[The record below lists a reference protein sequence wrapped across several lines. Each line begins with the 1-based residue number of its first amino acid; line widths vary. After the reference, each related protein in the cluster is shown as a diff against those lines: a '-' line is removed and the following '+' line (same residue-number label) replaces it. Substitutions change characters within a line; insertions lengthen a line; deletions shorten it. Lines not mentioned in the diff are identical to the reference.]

1 MSQPRLEKQRRTC
14 PLTTWDIFHL
24 FFTFHL
30 QPEIIKYYIFIT
42 ERRTMSC
49 TICGAGVELPPKH
62 GKGDWWLAQ
71 AVMLSDPAEEFETL
85 EQHYHAG
92 KKPGVPEL
100 DFAGDGQEIQRDEVT
115 VALSGECILKK
126 DGRRVWPKR
135 GIGLDES
142 GERHPDST
150 AYGIVVHEACLDIV
164 DRAMQ
169 KSWRHLHARSMR
181 TLWKVLRMRLDAF
194 DNKWNWMRGPRNDSD
209 LEVHDIGQD
218 FYYTFEH
225 HSAVLVIDRRQL
237 ASRTRAQ
244 ADRHMWLLEDPTTT
258 PDLKD
263 MLLAS
268 YKPVKPRPANAEA
281 DRFRNLF
288 LSLPSELRHLILMH
302 LSSYDDLHLSWTGLL
317 PQEIWRDMLLG
328 KEFLPFL
335 HDMDEAALSRFAQ
348 EQEETRRREQGTDEP
363 EMEIDWESLVRRLS
377 RGALGAE
384 DGLLLL
390 RPAGVLRT
398 AEPPADLA
406 VGGGDVRRRPG
417 AIEGQRR
424 ERAAVLGRVWRAGA
438 PRRSGVR
445 VSSKTVWCV

>member
-1 MSQPRLEKQRRTC
+1 M
-14 PLTTWDIFHL
+14 W
-24 FFTFHL
+24 
-30 QPEIIKYYIFIT
+30 
-42 ERRTMSC
+42 C
-49 TICGAGVELPPKH
+49 TICGAGVQLPPKH
-62 GKGDWWLAQ
+62 GKEDWWLAQ

-92 KKPGVPEL
+92 KKPAVPEL

-115 VALSGECILKK
+115 VALSDECILKK
-126 DGRRVWPKR
+126 DGRRVRPKR

-164 DRAMQ
+164 DRAMR

-194 DNKWNWMRGPRNDSD
+194 DNKWTWISGPRNDID
-209 LEVHDIGQD
+209 LEVPDLGQG
-218 FYYTFEH
+218 FYYTFEQR
-225 HSAVLVIDRRQL
+225 SWELVIDRRQL
-237 ASRTRAQ
+237 ASRLRA
-244 ADRHMWLLEDPTTT
+244 REIRNMWLSEDPRAT

-288 LSLPSELRHLILMH
+288 LGLPSELRHLILMH
-302 LSSYDDLHLSWTGLL
+302 LSSYDGLHLSWTGLL

-348 EQEETRRREQGTDEP
+348 EQEETGRGQGTDEP
-363 EMEIDWESLVRRLS
+363 EMGIDWESLVRRLS
-377 RGALGAE
+377 RGAWAAKE
-384 DGLLLL
+384 HDGPPPGCADWAPRTGYYYCDLPASTGL
-390 RPAGVLRT
+390 RN
-398 AEPPADLA
+398 
-406 VGGGDVRRRPG
+406 RRRIWQLAEEMFVGDLVPSKASG
-417 AIEGQRR
+417 ASVPRYWDEYG
-424 ERAAVLGRVWRAGA
+424 ERVYPV
-438 PRRSGVR
+438 VR
-445 VSSKTVWCV
+445 MSE